1 MEKNK
6 HSFFRHHKYVD
17 PDNIDRGHIPYWK
30 RAHHDWR
37 FWVGLTL
44 MLAAMMV
51 YVASDDLSIIPQ
63 RPSRTQQSSSG
74 GNTAR

>member
-1 MEKNK
+1 MEKNR
-6 HSFFRHHKYVD
+6 HSFFRHHKDVD

-44 MLAAMMV
+44 MLAAMAV
-51 YVASDDLSIIPQ
+51 YVASDDLSLLPHHTHV
-63 RPSRTQQSSSG
+63 PQSSSAGNG
-74 GNTAR
+74 GVR